1 MWISAEHVVKCFC
14 KIPLFHIWIN
24 LAEWT
29 ISSLMNAPSHLD
41 WVNPPTLTEWTISP
55 WLSGPSHLDWV
66 DHLTLTEWTI
76 SPCLSGPYHLIYIC
90 PSHIDWV
97 GQYHLGW
104 VHHFT
109 LTEWTVLPWLSGPS
123 SSESLGPR
131 HPSLP
136 LCKTLNNIFIRP
148 SLPLFRFAS
157 SNIFF
162 FIEICPIVTFW
173 HQLYER

>member
-1 MWISAEHVVKCFC
+1 MNQFGWVDHLIFDEC
-14 KIPLFHIWIN
+14 
-24 LAEWT
+24 T
-29 ISSLMNAPSHLD
+29 ISPWLSEPSHLD
-41 WVNPPTLTEWTISP
+41 WVDNLTLT
-55 WLSGPSHLDWV
+55 WV

-76 SPCLSGPYHLIYIC
+76 SPCLSGPYHLVYIC

-148 SLPLFRFAS
+148 SLQVRIYF
-157 SNIFF
+157 
-162 FIEICPIVTFW
+162 
-173 HQLYER
+173 LYWNMSHSHLLTSIIWTIKLRYVIK